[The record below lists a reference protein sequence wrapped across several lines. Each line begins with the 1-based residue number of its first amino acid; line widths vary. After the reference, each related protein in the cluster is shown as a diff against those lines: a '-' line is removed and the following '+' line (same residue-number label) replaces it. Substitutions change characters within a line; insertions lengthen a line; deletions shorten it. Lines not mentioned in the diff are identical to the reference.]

1 MEEKKPHE
9 NVRAVERALEILLA
23 FRPGDKEL
31 TVAELLTRVDLSRPT
46 LYRLLNTLEQNAFL
60 ASSGEPQRF
69 RLGSAVAQLA
79 HTWMASNTIAQLAQP
94 MLRELWEATSETV
107 ALFVPEGTYRI
118 CVAERESGQ
127 PLSFRRGVGYR
138 EKLVLGASGRT
149 ILSQMRLSA
158 DDLRGYLAD
167 ANQDVALL
175 VADLEKIR
183 AEGFATSHHE
193 LIAGAVA
200 VAAPFFNGANDVAG
214 SLCIFGPSVRVS
226 DERVAQFG
234 ALLKREAEKL
244 SRALGQGE
252 GRHAGLSGSRNPRS

>member
-9 NVRAVERALEILLA
+9 NVRAVERALEILQA

-31 TVAELLTRVDLSRPT
+31 TVAELLTRVELSRPT
-46 LYRLLNTLEQNAFL
+46 LYRLLNTLEQNGFL

-79 HTWMASNTIAQLAQP
+79 HTWMANNTIAQLAQP

-107 ALFVPEGTYRI
+107 ALFVPDDTYRI
-118 CVAERESGQ
+118 CVAEIESAQ

-149 ILSQMRLSA
+149 ILSQMPLSA
-158 DDLRGYLAD
+158 DELRRYLVEPQ
-167 ANQDVALL
+167 QDVAPL
-175 VADLEKIR
+175 VADLDAIR
-183 AEGFATSHHE
+183 AQGFGTSHHE

-200 VAAPFFNGANDVAG
+200 VAAPFFNGANQVAG

-226 DERVAQFG
+226 DEHVAQF
-234 ALLKREAEKL
+234 AELLKRAAGKL
-244 SRALGQGE
+244 SRALGQQGDAAR
-252 GRHAGLSGSRNPRS
+252 GAGGQRR